1 MFFCVC
7 IYVMHLNPKE
17 TLIALETKLFHLI
30 IKMFLIKFLSVLTLK
45 SIELKLNVHSASD
58 HPFLE

>member
-1 MFFCVC
+1 
-7 IYVMHLNPKE
+7 MHLNPKE

-45 SIELKLNVHSASD
+45 SVELKLNVHSASD